1 MSKEIKCFL
10 GKDNP
15 SAICVN
21 KADYIRLRNKIKET
35 KIKSRNEALQEMEKK
50 IKSIRLS
57 DFEDSLPQR
66 LLLKDIE
73 ALKKEKQ
80 EGKRRRK
87 KTIRWRW

>member
-35 KIKSRNEALQEMEKK
+35 KIRSRNEALQEAIEISREKVYCIK
-50 IKSIRLS
+50 IENIECGVIDVKRLN
-57 DFEDSLPQR
+57 ER
-66 LLLKDIE
+66 LE
-73 ALKKEKQ
+73 ALMMKKEKQ
-80 EGKRRRK
+80 EGK
-87 KTIRWRW
+87 